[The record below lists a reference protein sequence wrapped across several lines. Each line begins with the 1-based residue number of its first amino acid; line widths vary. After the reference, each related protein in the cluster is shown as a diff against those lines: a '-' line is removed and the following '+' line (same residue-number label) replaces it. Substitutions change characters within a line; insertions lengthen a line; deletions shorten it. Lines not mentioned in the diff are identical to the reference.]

1 MVSPCF
7 AIGSDKKSKKYTLIL
22 ILRPLHKF
30 GAPGFGDGLLSG
42 ADGDY
47 ADMSVEEFLQKAK
60 VSGMITDEQMQALT
74 EKVEE
79 LPEPEIHTDTAEI
92 AGAGAS
98 AAFMS
103 YARLA
108 GWTEQ
113 SWLDEAWE
121 QSVASFAIAE
131 AAKDVADLNFEAADF
146 NIFDW
151 NAAGGS
157 LVASL
162 IASELGDELGL
173 SSSDAS
179 STVGTSMAISGMSYS
194 INALL
199 TSADFSLGAASL
211 TQGGSGLLG
220 SMASAGAGALG
231 SWAASQVLS
240 SNTNAEAIG
249 AAVGGAIGAT
259 MGAAFFPPLGSA
271 VGGYLGSVMGDTL
284 GETWNE
290 VDELFD
296 DGFQLED
303 ITAASWEIL
312 VEAPIDFVSAV
323 FGGDEPPP
331 PPTAEVTYE
340 FNAATGE
347 YELSNS
353 YERDG
358 GKVSHVKGAGDQI
371 TSTIDTLLAQYT
383 AGDAQL
389 ANRHEMPDI
398 KIGYQG
404 DSQYVL
410 VNGVRLG
417 SLNGETMQAAMG
429 EVLGSAVIEGGDPL
443 TNHILYNDELSGGE
457 RFDMLADSTIRTTIW
472 RHSAIAEGAL
482 LAA

>member
-1 MVSPCF
+1 MSKYILELKNYAIDIPYTGFTHDASHLYWAVKNTETGSYEPGYVF
-7 AIGSDKKSKKYTLIL
+7 HGGAIGQDRIDGVGSPTQQVGISPEFGTPEVGYNYDEMHSDQKVDVLEFGSLEEIASVKSIFQATGDEINALGEKYGVVFDNSNSVAYLLGRSLGLSDAQLQDFSSRLDTGLV
-22 ILRPLHKF
+22 
-30 GAPGFGDGLLSG
+30 GAPGFRDGLLSG

-79 LPEPEIHTDTAEI
+79 LPEPEIHTDTAEM

-131 AAKDVADLNFEAADF
+131 AAKDVADWNFEAADF

-211 TQGGSGLLG
+211 TQGGSGLFG

-231 SWAASQVLS
+231 SWAAPRVK
-240 SNTNAEAIG
+240 
-249 AAVGGAIGAT
+249 
-259 MGAAFFPPLGSA
+259 
-271 VGGYLGSVMGDTL
+271 
-284 GETWNE
+284 E
-290 VDELFD
+290 V
-296 DGFQLED
+296 
-303 ITAASWEIL
+303 
-312 VEAPIDFVSAV
+312 
-323 FGGDEPPP
+323 
-331 PPTAEVTYE
+331 
-340 FNAATGE
+340 
-347 YELSNS
+347 
-353 YERDG
+353 
-358 GKVSHVKGAGDQI
+358 
-371 TSTIDTLLAQYT
+371 
-383 AGDAQL
+383 
-389 ANRHEMPDI
+389 
-398 KIGYQG
+398 
-404 DSQYVL
+404 
-410 VNGVRLG
+410 
-417 SLNGETMQAAMG
+417 
-429 EVLGSAVIEGGDPL
+429 
-443 TNHILYNDELSGGE
+443 
-457 RFDMLADSTIRTTIW
+457 
-472 RHSAIAEGAL
+472 
-482 LAA
+482 

>member
-1 MVSPCF
+1 MSKYVLELKVLDIDVPYTGVSHDATHLYWAVKDIETGAYLDNHVF
-7 AIGSDKKSKKYTLIL
+7 HGGAIGEDGKIKGVGSFDDSVGISNKFGEPELISASGNTLAEDEGTPVLEFNTLEEVASVKSIFQATGDEINALGEKYGVVFDNSNSVAYLLGRSLGLSDAQLQDFSSRLGTGLV
-22 ILRPLHKF
+22 
-30 GAPGFGDGLLSG
+30 GAPGFRDGLLSG

-131 AAKDVADLNFEAADF
+131 AAKDVADWNFEAADF

-194 INALL
+194 INALV

-211 TQGGSGLLG
+211 TQGGSGLFG

-231 SWAASQVLS
+231 SWA
-240 SNTNAEAIG
+240 
-249 AAVGGAIGAT
+249 
-259 MGAAFFPPLGSA
+259 
-271 VGGYLGSVMGDTL
+271 
-284 GETWNE
+284 
-290 VDELFD
+290 
-296 DGFQLED
+296 
-303 ITAASWEIL
+303 
-312 VEAPIDFVSAV
+312 
-323 FGGDEPPP
+323 
-331 PPTAEVTYE
+331 
-340 FNAATGE
+340 
-347 YELSNS
+347 
-353 YERDG
+353 
-358 GKVSHVKGAGDQI
+358 DQ
-371 TSTIDTLLAQYT
+371 
-383 AGDAQL
+383 
-389 ANRHEMPDI
+389 R
-398 KIGYQG
+398 
-404 DSQYVL
+404 
-410 VNGVRLG
+410 
-417 SLNGETMQAAMG
+417 
-429 EVLGSAVIEGGDPL
+429 
-443 TNHILYNDELSGGE
+443 
-457 RFDMLADSTIRTTIW
+457 
-472 RHSAIAEGAL
+472 
-482 LAA
+482 